1 MIPDFQTLMLPILEI
16 LKDGKEY
23 HKKDIVEAISIR
35 FNLTEDERNKILPKS
50 SQKIID
56 NRVAWALSHFKKA
69 NVVKSFRR
77 GYYLIQKNGLIALEQ
92 KPKKIDLKFLRKFPE
107 FNAWVKTFKSNSK
120 SFEEEKKLE
129 INHIENSMPEQTP
142 EELIEFSYQKIRE
155 ELVLEL
161 IDKIKTCSSR
171 FFEQLVIDLLIAMG
185 YGGSRIDAGQVVGKS
200 GDGGIDGIIK
210 EDKLGLDNI
219 YIQAKR
225 WEGQVTISTVRDFA
239 GSLLAKKAK
248 KGIFI
253 TTSTFPK
260 SAYEFIS
267 NIEPRIIL
275 IDGKE
280 LAEMMIDYNVGVSIK
295 TNYEIKKI
303 DNDYF
308 EDE

>member
-16 LKDGKEY
+16 LKDEKEY
-23 HKKDIVEAISIR
+23 QKKDIVDSICNK
-35 FNLTEDERNKILPKS
+35 FNLTKEERNERFPKGKQYIIWMRVHWS
-50 SQKIID
+50 MIYLNKADLAQKID
-56 NRVAWALSHFKKA
+56 
-69 NVVKSFRR
+69 KSTYKITSK
-77 GYYLIQKNGLIALEQ
+77 GISELLKNH
-92 KPKKIDLKFLRKFPE
+92 
-107 FNAWVKTFKSNSK
+107 
-120 SFEEEKKLE
+120 KKLDVNYLRSIADFSDWLPNKLSE
-129 INHIENSMPEQTP
+129 VKNINENILTNETP
-142 EELIEFSYQKIRE
+142 EELIEFSYHKIKE

-161 IDKIKTCSSR
+161 IEKIKTCSPR

-267 NIEPRIIL
+267 SIEPRIIL